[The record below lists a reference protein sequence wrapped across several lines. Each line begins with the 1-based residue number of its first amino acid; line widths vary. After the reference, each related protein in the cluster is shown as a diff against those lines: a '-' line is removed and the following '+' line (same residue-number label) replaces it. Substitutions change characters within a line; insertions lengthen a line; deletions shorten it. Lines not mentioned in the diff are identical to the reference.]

1 MSPKPLFV
9 KRKVVAEILSSSV
22 AVKESDPAT
31 RFVSTMFMS
40 VAAVFG
46 ARVTVP
52 EDAFIDPP
60 NVMVFAV
67 SETLPEVVEIEFAA
81 CVVKDVAPVVKEK
94 FVPAVTVE
102 NSVTEDEPGL
112 EIVI

>member
-1 MSPKPLFV
+1 
-9 KRKVVAEILSSSV
+9 VVAEILSSSV
-22 AVKESDPAT
+22 AVTDKVPFT
-31 RFVSTMFMS
+31 RVASTTFMS
-40 VAAVFG
+40 LAAVFG